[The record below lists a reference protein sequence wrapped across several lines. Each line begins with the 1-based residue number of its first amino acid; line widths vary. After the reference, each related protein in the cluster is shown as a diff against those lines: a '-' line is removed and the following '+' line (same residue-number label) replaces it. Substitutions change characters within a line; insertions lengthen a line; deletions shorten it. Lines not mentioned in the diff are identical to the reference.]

1 MTFAA
6 VGRKKMRIP
15 EASEMQKVRGDGS
28 FCLLLQR
35 NGSAAKGGTE
45 SACVSPFTL
54 PAKSGCWETSLGRP
68 ASLWLICFKVELSV
82 MGKE

>member
-54 PAKSGCWETSLGRP
+54 PAKSGCCGRFPWGDLQAYGPSVLKLRSL
-68 ASLWLICFKVELSV
+68 
-82 MGKE
+82 